1 MLPIEKISADHGT
14 SMGLVI
20 QACRVFLQTATPR
33 SLDAL
38 IEKQPINWQEV
49 ALLSRMHR
57 IRPVVFR
64 VVMESIAPASIKEQ
78 LKRELQ
84 RITLQNFSIATET
97 ERLISLL
104 EKNSISAIPYK
115 GVAYSKQFYDDISMR
130 ESSDID
136 LIINA
141 DDLPKTF
148 AVFEKEGYHAPNTSL
163 YKRIGHKRYTT
174 QEKDLCFDKT
184 DPVGNRFHVEL
195 HYMVTHPRF
204 GAPATANRF
213 DLSTT
218 VASELNTGNARFLLP
233 AEHFRAITLHHL
245 LHDGLEYLKIFVDL
259 AVGLKKIK
267 GQDQPVTYVH
277 HPAVTD
283 SHHPQATSNHPL
295 KNQHSVFSL
304 GSLHATYRTNV
315 LFIVMDNL
323 LGIGDALI
331 ENKTLEEEQL
341 AAQFI
346 HFNLNSTIG
355 RYKRHKVL
363 SLLSHYNR
371 TIRNRVALIRDHKKR
386 RQFSTTFWINL
397 FMPQQADEEA
407 LPLPRWLKPFYFIIR
422 PIRIALRKKG
432 D

>member
-33 SLDAL
+33 TLDAL
-38 IEKQPINWQEV
+38 IEKQQINWQEV

-104 EKNSISAIPYK
+104 EKTSISAIPYK

-136 LIINA
+136 LVIAA

-148 AVFEKEGYHAPNTSL
+148 ALFEKEGYHAPNTSL

-184 DPVGNRFHVEL
+184 DAAGNRFHVEL

-259 AVGLKKIK
+259 AVGFKKIN
-267 GQDQPVTYVH
+267 GQDQP
-277 HPAVTD
+277 VTD

-304 GSLHATYRTNV
+304 GTLYATYRTNV
-315 LFIVMDNL
+315 LFIIMDQL
-323 LGIGDALI
+323 LGVGDAAL
-331 ENKTLEEEQL
+331 ENKTFEEEQI
-341 AAQFI
+341 ASQFLQ
-346 HFNLNSTIG
+346 FNLNSTVG

-363 SLLSHYNR
+363 SLLNHYKR
-371 TIRNRVALIRDHKKR
+371 TIRNRAALIRDPINR
-386 RQFSTTFWINL
+386 RQFATTYWINL

-407 LPLPRWLKPFYFIIR
+407 LPLPCWLKPFYFIIR

>member
-1 MLPIEKISADHGT
+1 M
-14 SMGLVI
+14 
-20 QACRVFLQTATPR
+20 FLQTATPR

-38 IEKQPINWQEV
+38 IEKQQINWQEV
-49 ALLSRMHR
+49 ALLSRIHR

-136 LIINA
+136 LVIAA

-148 AVFEKEGYHAPNTSL
+148 ALFEKEGYHAPNTSL

-184 DPVGNRFHVEL
+184 DSAGNRFHVEL
-195 HYMVTHPRF
+195 HYMITHPRF

-218 VASELNTGNARFLLP
+218 VASELNKGNARFLLP

-259 AVGLKKIK
+259 AVGVKKIS
-267 GQDQPVTYVH
+267 GLHQPVTDVHHLPFTDGH
-277 HPAVTD
+277 HPADTD
-283 SHHPQATSNHPL
+283 SHHPQATSNQPL

-315 LFIVMDNL
+315 LFIIMNNM
-323 LGIGDALI
+323 LGIGEAAI

-341 AAQFI
+341 AARFI

-363 SLLSHYNR
+363 SLLNHYNR
-371 TIRNRVALIRDHKKR
+371 TIRNRAALIRDPINR
-386 RQFSTTFWINL
+386 RKFALTYWINL

-407 LPLPRWLKPFYFIIR
+407 LPLPRWLKP
-422 PIRIALRKKG
+422 
-432 D
+432 

>member
-1 MLPIEKISADHGT
+1 MLPIEKIGADHGT

-33 SLDAL
+33 SLDVL

-64 VVMESIAPASIKEQ
+64 VVMESVAPAAIKEQ

-84 RITLQNFSIATET
+84 RITLLNFSIATET

-115 GVAYSKQFYDDISMR
+115 GVAYSKQFYDDIAMV
-130 ESSDID
+130 IA
-136 LIINA
+136 A

-148 AVFEKEGYHAPNTSL
+148 TLFEKEGYHAPNTSL
-163 YKRIGHKRYTT
+163 YQRIGHKRYTT
-174 QEKDLCFDKT
+174 QEKDLCYDKT
-184 DPVGNRFHVEL
+184 DSGGNRFHVEL

-213 DLSTT
+213 DLSKTIG
-218 VASELNTGNARFLLP
+218 SELNTGNARFLLP

-259 AVGLKKIK
+259 AVGVKRIS
-267 GQDQPVTYVH
+267 GQHQPVAEVH
-277 HPAVTD
+277 HPPDTTG
-283 SHHPQATSNHPL
+283 QPL

-304 GSLHATYRTNV
+304 GSLDATYKTNV
-315 LFIVMDNL
+315 LYIVMDNL
-323 LGIGDALI
+323 LGIGKAAI
-331 ENKTLEEEQL
+331 ENKTVEEEQL
-341 AAQFI
+341 AVRFI

-371 TIRNRVALIRDHKKR
+371 TIRNRVALIRDHTQR
-386 RQFSTTFWINL
+386 RQFATTYWINL

-407 LPLPRWLKPFYFIIR
+407 LRLPRWLTPLYFFIR

>member
-20 QACRVFLQTATPR
+20 QACRVFLQTATPL

-38 IEKQPINWQEV
+38 IEKQQINWQEV

-64 VVMESIAPASIKEQ
+64 VVMEGIAPASIKEQ

-136 LIINA
+136 LVIAA
-141 DDLPKTF
+141 DDLPKMF
-148 AVFEKEGYHAPNTSL
+148 AVFEKEGYAASDKTIYDKL
-163 YKRIGHKRYTT
+163 GHKGYMN
-174 QEKDLCFDKT
+174 QENEFRFDKT
-184 DPVGNRFHVEL
+184 ESATNQFHVEL
-195 HYMVTHPRF
+195 HYMITHPRF
-204 GAPATANRF
+204 GASATTNQF

-218 VASELNTGNARFLLP
+218 IASELNSGNARFLQP
-233 AEHFRAITLHHL
+233 TEHFRAITLHHL

-259 AVGLKKIK
+259 AVGVKKV
-267 GQDQPVTYVH
+267 QLLTDQHT
-277 HPAVTD
+277 AL
-283 SHHPQATSNHPL
+283 PL
-295 KNQHSVFSL
+295 SSL
-304 GSLHATYRTNV
+304 NISYRTNV
-315 LFIVMDNL
+315 LFIVMDQL
-323 LGIGDALI
+323 LGVGDAAL
-331 ENKTLEEEQL
+331 ENKTFEEEQI
-341 AAQFI
+341 ANQFLQ
-346 HFNLNSTIG
+346 FNLNSTVG

-363 SLLSHYNR
+363 SLLNHYNR
-371 TIRNRVALIRDHKKR
+371 TIRNRAALIRDPRNR
-386 RQFSTTFWINL
+386 RKFALTYWINL

-407 LPLPRWLKPFYFIIR
+407 VPLPRWLKPFYFIIR
-422 PIRIALRKKG
+422 PIRISLRKKG

>member
-20 QACRVFLQTATPR
+20 QACRVFLQTATPL

-38 IEKQPINWQEV
+38 IEKQQINWQEV

-148 AVFEKEGYHAPNTSL
+148 AVFEKEGYRASNKAL
-163 YKRIGHKRYTT
+163 YNRLGHVRYTVE
-174 QEKDLCFDKT
+174 EKDLCFDKT
-184 DPVGNRFHVEL
+184 ESATNQFHVEL
-195 HYMVTHPRF
+195 HYMITHPRF
-204 GAPATANRF
+204 VAPATTNQF

-218 VASELNTGNARFLLP
+218 IASELNSGNARFLQP
-233 AEHFRAITLHHL
+233 TEHFRAITLHHL

-259 AVGLKKIK
+259 AVGVKKI
-267 GQDQPVTYVH
+267 QLLTDQ
-277 HPAVTD
+277 HPTL
-283 SHHPQATSNHPL
+283 PL
-295 KNQHSVFSL
+295 SSL
-304 GSLHATYRTNV
+304 NISYRTNV
-315 LFIVMDNL
+315 LFIVMDQL
-323 LGIGDALI
+323 LGVGDAAL
-331 ENKTLEEEQL
+331 ENKTFEEEQI
-341 AAQFI
+341 ANQFLQ
-346 HFNLNSTIG
+346 FNLNSTVG

-363 SLLSHYNR
+363 SLLNHYNR
-371 TIRNRVALIRDHKKR
+371 TIRNRAALIRDPRNR
-386 RQFSTTFWINL
+386 RKFALTYWINL

-407 LPLPRWLKPFYFIIR
+407 VPLPRWLKPFYFIIR
-422 PIRIALRKKG
+422 PIRISLRKKG

>member
-20 QACRVFLQTATPR
+20 QACRVFLQTATPL

-38 IEKQPINWQEV
+38 IEKQQINWQEV

-104 EKNSISAIPYK
+104 EKSTISAIPYK
-115 GVAYSKQFYDDISMR
+115 GVAYSKQFYEDISMR

-136 LIINA
+136 LVIAA

-148 AVFEKEGYHAPNTSL
+148 AVFEKEGYAASDKTIYDKL
-163 YKRIGHKRYTT
+163 GHKGYMN
-174 QEKDLCFDKT
+174 QENEFRFDKT
-184 DPVGNRFHVEL
+184 ESATNQFHVEL

-204 GAPATANRF
+204 GAPATTNQF

-218 VASELNTGNARFLLP
+218 IASELNSGNARFLQP
-233 AEHFRAITLHHL
+233 KEHFRAITLHHL

-259 AVGLKKIK
+259 AVGVKKV
-267 GQDQPVTYVH
+267 QLLTDQ
-277 HPAVTD
+277 HPTL
-283 SHHPQATSNHPL
+283 PL
-295 KNQHSVFSL
+295 SSL
-304 GSLHATYRTNV
+304 NISYRTNV
-315 LFIVMDNL
+315 LFIVMDQL
-323 LGIGDALI
+323 LGVGDAVL
-331 ENKTLEEEQL
+331 ENKTFEEEQI
-341 AAQFI
+341 ANQFLQ
-346 HFNLNSTIG
+346 FNLNSTVG

-363 SLLSHYNR
+363 SLLNHYKR
-371 TIRNRVALIRDHKKR
+371 TIRNRAALIRDPRNR
-386 RQFSTTFWINL
+386 RKFARTFWINL

-407 LPLPRWLKPFYFIIR
+407 LRLPRWLTPLYFIIR